1 MFRPIVS
8 FQDTFFN
15 LLQEKRMKRCNEQ
28 LRPQFTHWWRQCV
41 LLISSN
47 HEAKTKQEKN
57 WPENNNN
64 NNNKMDWTIDV
75 GG

>member
-1 MFRPIVS
+1 M
-8 FQDTFFN
+8 
-15 LLQEKRMKRCNEQ
+15 
-28 LRPQFTHWWRQCV
+28 
-41 LLISSN
+41 SSN